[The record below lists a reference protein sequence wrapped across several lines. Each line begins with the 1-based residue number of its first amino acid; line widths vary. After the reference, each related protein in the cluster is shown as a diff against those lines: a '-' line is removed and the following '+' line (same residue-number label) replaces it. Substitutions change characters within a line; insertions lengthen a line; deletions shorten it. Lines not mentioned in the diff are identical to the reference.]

1 MKITCII
8 VEDEP
13 LALERTQYF
22 VQKIPFL
29 DLLDTFDNAFDAL
42 SFLKKEAVDVLFLD
56 INLGDFSGI
65 QLLETATISSQVIL
79 ATAYPDYA
87 LKGYELKVADYLLKP
102 YTFERFVQAVNRA
115 QEMIAKKAPSPDKF
129 GTSPYMASKKHI
141 FVKTEHRLE
150 KINLDDIL
158 YIEGMG
164 DYRRIFTTQKRL
176 MTLQTF
182 SDFEK
187 EIPAFILCRV
197 HKSYMVAID
206 KIESIER
213 DRIKIGTANIPISET
228 YKQTFFGLIQRN

>member
-1 MKITCII
+1 MIKISCII

-13 LALERTQYF
+13 LALERTKHF

-29 DLLDTFDNAFDAL
+29 DLLNTFDNAFDAL
-42 SFLKKEAVDVLFLD
+42 SFLKKEQVDLLFLD
-56 INLGDFSGI
+56 INLGEFSGI

-87 LKGYELKVADYLLKP
+87 LKGFELKVADYLLKP
-102 YTFERFVQAVNRA
+102 YTFERFMQAVNHVRDLL
-115 QEMIAKKAPSPDKF
+115 S
-129 GTSPYMASKKHI
+129 SKTPPQYIVPQKHI
-141 FVKTEHRLE
+141 FIKTEHRLE
-150 KINLDDIL
+150 KINLEDLL

-182 SDFEK
+182 ADFEK
-187 EIPAFILCRV
+187 EIAPSILCRV

-206 KIESIER
+206 KIETIER
-213 DRIKIGTANIPISET
+213 DRIKIGTTMIPISET
-228 YKQTFFGLIQRN
+228 YKQIFYALIHKS

>member
-1 MKITCII
+1 MKIDCII

-13 LALERTQYF
+13 LAMERTMHF

-29 DLLDTFDNAFDAL
+29 NLLNTFDNAFDAL
-42 SFLKKEAVDVLFLD
+42 AFLKSHTVDLMFLD
-56 INLGDFSGI
+56 INLGEFSGI

-87 LKGYELKVADYLLKP
+87 LKGYELKVTDYLLKP
-102 YTFERFVQAVNRA
+102 YTFDRFMQAVNRV
-115 QEMIAKKAPSPDKF
+115 QELMEKKAPPLRQESSGQYLEP
-129 GTSPYMASKKHI
+129 KKHI

-150 KINLDDIL
+150 KINLEDVL

-182 SDFEK
+182 TDFEK
-187 EIPAFILCRV
+187 EIPTHILCRV

-206 KIESIER
+206 KIDTIER
-213 DRIKIGTANIPISET
+213 DRIKIGTVSIPISET
-228 YKQTFFGLIQRN
+228 YRQGFFELIQK